1 MSFFSIIIPLFNKE
15 YSIISTI
22 QSIIN
27 QSIYD
32 WELIIVDDGSTD
44 NSLELVKE
52 FINMPSVKELN
63 IDIISQKNQGVSAA
77 RNNGVRRAKNN
88 YICFLDADDEW
99 KPSFLEEMYNL
110 INDFP
115 EANLYCLQHETK
127 IDEKDPIRNRCYHKD
142 GFRGYVKNFFKASLI
157 GSIAN
162 SSKIC
167 IKKSALESVGGFPE
181 SHQSGEDL
189 YVWMQISLNG
199 SVAFYNKVFVRINVL
214 QDLSRSGRSVSIP
227 YPFIYYSGDA
237 NSELNSWS
245 KVYLFKIYL
254 AHVSASLKSK
264 DIDSAKA
271 RTLAASGVF
280 PYLVV
285 FSRAL
290 NLIK

>member
-1 MSFFSIIIPLFNKE
+1 MFFSIVVPLYNKS
-15 YSIISTI
+15 YSIPRCID
-22 QSIIN
+22 SILLQTYSSFEI
-27 QSIYD
+27 
-32 WELIIVDDGSTD
+32 IIVNDGSTD
-44 NSLELVKE
+44 DSLSIVRDIYASE
-52 FINMPSVKELN
+52 
-63 IDIISQKNQGVSAA
+63 IDSEIIKIIDQPNQGVSAA
-77 RNNGVRRAKNN
+77 RNKGVNIAKSD

-99 KPSFLEEMYNL
+99 KPRFLEEMYNL
-110 INDFP
+110 INNFP

-127 IDEKDPIRNRCYHKD
+127 VDEKDPIRNRCYHKD

-199 SVAFYNKVFVRINVL
+199 SVAFYNKVFARVNVL

>member
-1 MSFFSIIIPLFNKE
+1 MFFSIVIPLYNKS
-15 YSIISTI
+15 YSINNCITSVLSQTHKGFEI
-22 QSIIN
+22 
-27 QSIYD
+27 
-32 WELIIVDDGSTD
+32 IIVNDGSTD
-44 NSLELVKE
+44 DSLSIVRDIYASE
-52 FINMPSVKELN
+52 
-63 IDIISQKNQGVSAA
+63 IDSKIIKVIDQPNQGVSAA
-77 RNNGVRRAKNN
+77 RNKGVNIAKSD

-99 KPSFLEEMYNL
+99 KPSFLEEMYSL
-110 INDFP
+110 ITDFP

-127 IDEKDPIRNRCYHKD
+127 VNEEDPIRNRCYYKD
-142 GFRGYVKNFFKASLI
+142 GFRGYVKNFFKASLF

-280 PYLVV
+280 PYLVF

>member
-1 MSFFSIIIPLFNKE
+1 MFFSIVVPLYNKG
-15 YSIISTI
+15 YSVCRCIDSILS
-22 QSIIN
+22 QSFER
-27 QSIYD
+27 Y
-32 WELIIVDDGSTD
+32 ELIIINDGSTD
-44 NSLELVKE
+44 KSLSIVENSYKKE
-52 FINMPSVKELN
+52 
-63 IDIISQKNQGVSAA
+63 IDSGVITIVSQPNKGVSAA
-77 RNNGVRRAKNN
+77 RNLGIKLSKSN
-88 YICFLDADDEW
+88 YICLLDADDEW

-115 EANLYCLQHETK
+115 KANLYCLQHETK
-127 IDEKDPIRNRCYHKD
+127 VDEKDPIRNRCYYKN

-199 SVAFYNKVFVRINVL
+199 SVAFYNKVFARVNVL

-254 AHVSASLKSK
+254 AHVSAPLKSK

-280 PYLVV
+280 PYLV
-285 FSRAL
+285 FISRAL